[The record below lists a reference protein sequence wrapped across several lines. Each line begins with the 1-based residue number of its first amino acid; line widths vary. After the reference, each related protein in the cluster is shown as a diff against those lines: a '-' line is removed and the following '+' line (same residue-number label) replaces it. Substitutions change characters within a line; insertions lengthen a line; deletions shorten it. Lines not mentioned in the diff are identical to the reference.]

1 VLGRLER
8 HILCVLLQ
16 LAAVYAPWL
25 RDVLRTVPL
34 TAPDWGVIAVAALT
48 PVAVVDVVKLAQRWR
63 SGGAAVAHGAR
74 GRRRRVHDLCLGVRP
89 LTYTRVA
96 HA

>member
-63 SGGAAVAHGAR
+63 TGPGGGGGASMICAWAS
-74 GRRRRVHDLCLGVRP
+74 VR
-89 LTYTRVA
+89 
-96 HA
+96 